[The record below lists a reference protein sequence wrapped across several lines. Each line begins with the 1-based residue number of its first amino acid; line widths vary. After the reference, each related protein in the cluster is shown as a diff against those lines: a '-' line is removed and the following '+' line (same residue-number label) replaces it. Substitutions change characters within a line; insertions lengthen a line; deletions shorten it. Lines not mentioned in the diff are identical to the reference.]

1 MTVWSP
7 PTLVVTVGGG
17 KNTGGSILFW
27 PVKKSP
33 HFNSPDFE
41 GAPVQRNQQVRIICQ
56 RISDFGQG
64 TDVWDYIQVDNTST
78 RGWVS
83 DNAINDTPANSL
95 DGRVTTSCPPSAG

>member
-1 MTVWSP
+1 M
-7 PTLVVTVGGG
+7 
-17 KNTGGSILFW
+17 
-27 PVKKSP
+27 
-33 HFNSPDFE
+33 
-41 GAPVQRNQQVRIICQ
+41 QRNQQVRIICQ